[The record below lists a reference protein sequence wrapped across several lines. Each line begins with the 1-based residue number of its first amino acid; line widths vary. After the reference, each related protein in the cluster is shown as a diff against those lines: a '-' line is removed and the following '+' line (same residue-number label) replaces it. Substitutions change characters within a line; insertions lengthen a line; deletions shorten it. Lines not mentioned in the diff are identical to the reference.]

1 VTAPTSGQIRI
12 RGRIASLLEVGTGFH
27 PELTGRENIFLNGA
41 ILGMTKVEIR
51 KKFDE
56 IVAFSECE
64 EFIDTPVKRYSSGM
78 YVRLA
83 FAVAAHLEPEILIID
98 EVLAVG
104 DAKFQ
109 KKCLGKMG
117 EASRGGRTVLFVSHN
132 MGAIARLCGRSV
144 LLKAGQVSF
153 VGDSA
158 LAIEEYLGGKEASQG
173 AWVRTPGTTTSS
185 GICLQEVGVT
195 NAAGKVTGDLA
206 STESVDIVIV
216 VHSPHETQ
224 PLQVAFSL
232 TNHEGVVVFSSAS
245 TDLRGELRPLTA
257 GYHQYAVR
265 IPANFLSP
273 GSYSLTVVAHIPRV
287 ILFDL
292 VEAIA
297 FNVAHTA
304 TGIPDD
310 RSGVVRPLLEW
321 RHSAVTEATDKL
333 SAIP

>member
-1 VTAPTSGQIRI
+1 MIPQS
-12 RGRIASLLEVGTGFH
+12 RG
-27 PELTGRENIFLNGA
+27 
-41 ILGMTKVEIR
+41 IL
-51 KKFDE
+51 
-56 IVAFSECE
+56 
-64 EFIDTPVKRYSSGM
+64 SGM

-132 MGAIARLCGRSV
+132 MGAISRLCGRSV
-144 LLKAGQVSF
+144 LLKGVRQVSF

-173 AWVRTPGTTTSS
+173 AWMRAAGTTTSS
-185 GICLQEVGVT
+185 GISLQEVRIT
-195 NAAGKVTGDLA
+195 NVAGKVTGDLA
-206 STESVDIVIV
+206 STEPVELVIV
-216 VHSPHETQ
+216 VHASGETQ

-245 TDLRGELRPLTA
+245 TDHRGELRALPI
-257 GYHQYAVR
+257 GYHEYRVA

-287 ILFDL
+287 VLFDI
-292 VEAIA
+292 VEAIT
-297 FNVAHTA
+297 FNIAHTA

-310 RSGVVRPLLEW
+310 RSGVVRPLLDW
-321 RHSAVTEATDKL
+321 RHSAGVDATYQAAGTPLLKL
-333 SAIP
+333 